1 MPTLPQPRRI
11 VAGVVLVALV
21 SGVAASAAVTPPP
34 PPAGVASAAA
44 VTTASTTAATP
55 PVTPASTMAATA
67 AATAAA
73 KTPATA
79 VDRLTATAKQRWNT
93 ETHGGVAFATLHR
106 VGRDPGLRQALA
118 SGSPAAV
125 RAYVNRVFP
134 STWYHWHVSRVRIV
148 KGSKILVDAGVPF
161 VVAPAQMTLKSSTG
175 RTLGRLQIS
184 IQDVIG
190 FVRYMHRNYPLDVVV
205 RGQGAAHVRSSLPAA
220 TNATLPS
227 SGSVTISGR
236 RYQVR
241 SFHEAALGA
250 EPVTVWILAKG

>member
-21 SGVAASAAVTPPP
+21 SGVAASAAVTPPA
-34 PPAGVASAAA
+34 PPAGVASAAV
-44 VTTASTTAATP
+44 VTTASTTSATP
-55 PVTPASTMAATA
+55 PVTPA
-67 AATAAA
+67 ATAAA
-73 KTPATA
+73 KTAATGI
-79 VDRLTATAKQRWNT
+79 DSLTATAKQRWNT
-93 ETHGGVAFATLHR
+93 ETHGGVAFGTLHR

-118 SGSPAAV
+118 SGNTATV
-125 RAYVNRVFP
+125 RAYVNRVFA

-190 FVRYMHRNYPLDVVV
+190 FVRYMHRNYPVDVVV

>member
-1 MPTLPQPRRI
+1 MPTLAHPRRI
-11 VAGVVLVALV
+11 VAGVAVLGLV
-21 SGVAASAAVTPPP
+21 SGCAASAATPPA
-34 PPAGVASAAA
+34 PPAGVAAAA
-44 VTTASTTAATP
+44 VP
-55 PVTPASTMAATA
+55 PASTPAPTTPAPTA
-67 AATAAA
+67 AAAA
-73 KTPATA
+73 KKPATA
-79 VDRLTATAKQRWNT
+79 IDGLTATAKHRYSV
-93 ETHGGVAFATLHR
+93 ETHGGVVFGTLHR

-118 SGSPAAV
+118 SGSTATV

-175 RTLGRLQIS
+175 RTLGQLQVS

-190 FVRYMHRNYPLDVVV
+190 YVRYMHRNYPVDVVV

-220 TNATLPS
+220 TNAKLPS
-227 SGSVTISGR
+227 SGSVTLAGR
-236 RYQVR
+236 TYQVR
-241 SFHEAALGA
+241 SFHETALGA